1 MLLPN
6 RSYFVHTSA
15 LIITHMY
22 LKLLPSAPVSKYSL
36 TYITTE
42 KEDLVSD
49 ILELLQNYTN
59 GALQYVIIL
68 YLKERCS
75 IL

>member
-1 MLLPN
+1 
-6 RSYFVHTSA
+6 
-15 LIITHMY
+15 
-22 LKLLPSAPVSKYSL
+22 LPSAPVSKYSL